1 MGYGLCSRLALR
13 LVGLP
18 PKSIDLVA
26 TKQPITIPHYSP
38 CAPNAAKRTK
48 ADIQSDIK
56 TLNLL
61 LFGRPIRTIPRS
73 IAITALYS
81 TYSCGIT

>member
-26 TKQPITIPHYSP
+26 TKHPTATTHLIALAGNTTVFTVSTRTLRETMLQELGAPAATIDMQ
-38 CAPNAAKRTK
+38 A
-48 ADIQSDIK
+48 
-56 TLNLL
+56 
-61 LFGRPIRTIPRS
+61 IP
-73 IAITALYS
+73 
-81 TYSCGIT
+81 